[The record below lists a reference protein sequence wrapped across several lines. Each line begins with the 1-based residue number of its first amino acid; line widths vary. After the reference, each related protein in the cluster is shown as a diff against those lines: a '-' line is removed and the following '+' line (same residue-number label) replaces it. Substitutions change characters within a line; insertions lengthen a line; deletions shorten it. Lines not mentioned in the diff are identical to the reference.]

1 MFHTSLLYTT
11 IFCGL
16 FLTAHTNA
24 KALPIQLTEELQV
37 LKQTQLE
44 PIVPKLLA
52 MEQQNKKRYTS
63 LQNDALRC
71 LNPKFPMDY
80 E

>member
-1 MFHTSLLYTT
+1 MSYASLLYTT

-24 KALPIQLTEELQV
+24 KALPIQLTEDLQV

-63 LQNDALRC
+63 LQNDALRR